1 MYFATTHPV
10 ASIYTPM
17 SDQATDTCSREQ
29 RSRFGTQMIPR
40 NGSAREILK
49 VLKSGKPIMLAADM
63 DFGLRDS
70 VFVPFFGVQAC
81 TLTAVSRL
89 AQMSGARVVPFVAE
103 VLPDYR
109 GYKLNIFEPLQ
120 NFPSGHA
127 HADPLRTN
135 HFLEKPSRHFP
146 SQHYLVTP

>member
-1 MYFATTHPV
+1 MYYSILHPV

-17 SDQATDTCSREQ
+17 SDEATDTISREQ

-49 VLKSGKPIMLAADM
+49 VLKSGKPTMLAADM

-81 TLTAVSRL
+81 TLRSEGR
-89 AQMSGARVVPFVAE
+89 RVVKE
-103 VLPDYR
+103 WVLTCR
-109 GYKLNIFEPLQ
+109 
-120 NFPSGHA
+120 
-127 HADPLRTN
+127 
-135 HFLEKPSRHFP
+135 SREG
-146 SQHYLVTP
+146 T